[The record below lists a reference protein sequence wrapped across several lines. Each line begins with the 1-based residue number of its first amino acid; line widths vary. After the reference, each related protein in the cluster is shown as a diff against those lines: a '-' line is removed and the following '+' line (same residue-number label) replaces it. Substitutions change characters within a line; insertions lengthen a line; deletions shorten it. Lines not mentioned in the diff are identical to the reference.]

1 MTLRWGVAG
10 PGRIAH
16 GIARDLSVVEGC
28 ELVAVGSRSLAR
40 AEAFAAE
47 HAASGPPGGVRAHGG
62 YQKLVADP
70 EVDVVYIATPHRQH
84 AAIARAAL
92 AAGKAVLV
100 EKAFTCTVAG
110 AQGVADVAREHRA
123 FAMEAMWTR
132 FIPLVAR
139 MRELIAEGAVGEVR
153 AVHADLGVVKAVDPE
168 DRLWDPAQGGGALL
182 DLAVYPVS
190 WVQMVLGTPDSVQ
203 VRGMLGPTG
212 VEQDVALLLG
222 YDDGRWATIDCSLRM
237 PLAGAAAVIGTAGR
251 IDVLPRFHHPTHM
264 VLHRV
269 GAEPETFEAGM
280 VGGGYSHELVEVR
293 DCIAAGL
300 TESPVMPLSDTLA
313 VMRVLEAA
321 LTALDLHLTE
331 DESVEV

>member
-28 ELVAVGSRSLAR
+28 ELVAVGSRSHAR
-40 AEAFAAE
+40 AEAFALE
-47 HAASGPPGGVRAHGG
+47 HAASGPPGGVRAHGS
-62 YQKLVADP
+62 YRDLVADP

-92 AAGKAVLV
+92 GAGKAVLV

-110 AQGVADVAREHRA
+110 AQSVVDVARERGV

-132 FIPLVAR
+132 FIPLVVR
-139 MRELIAEGAVGEVR
+139 MRELVADGAIGEVR
-153 AVHADLGVVKAVDPE
+153 AVHADLGVVKAVDPA

-182 DLAVYPVS
+182 DLGVYPVS
-190 WVQMVLGTPDSVQ
+190 WAQMVLGTPDSVQ
-203 VRGMLGPTG
+203 VRGMVGPTG
-212 VEQDVALLLG
+212 VEQDAALLLG
-222 YDDGRWATIDCSLRM
+222 YDDGRWAVVDCSMRM
-237 PLAGAAAVIGTAGR
+237 PLAGAASLVGTAGR
-251 IDVLPRFHHPTHM
+251 IDVLPRFHHPTHL

-269 GAEPETFEAGM
+269 GAEPETFRDGM

-313 VMRVLEAA
+313 VTGVLEQG
-321 LTALDLHLTE
+321 LTALGLRLDE

>member
-16 GIARDLSVVEGC
+16 GIARDLAVVDGC

-40 AEAFAAE
+40 AGAFAAK
-47 HAASGPPGGVRAHGG
+47 HAASAPAGGARAHEG
-62 YQKLVADP
+62 YGALIADP

-110 AQGVADVAREHRA
+110 AQGVVDVARSRGV

-132 FIPLVAR
+132 FTPLIVR
-139 MRELIAEGAVGEVR
+139 MRELVADGAIGEVR
-153 AVHADLGVVKAVDPE
+153 AVHADLGVVRSPDPA

-182 DLAVYPVS
+182 DLGVYPVAFA
-190 WVQMVLGTPDSVQ
+190 QMVLGTPDSVE
-203 VRGMLGPTG
+203 VRGTIGPTG
-212 VEQDVALLLG
+212 VEQDAAMVLG
-222 YDDGRWATIDCSLRM
+222 YDDGRWALVDCSLRM
-237 PLAGAAAVIGTAGR
+237 PLAGAASVIGTAGR
-251 IDVLPRFHHPTHM
+251 IDVLPRFHHPTDL

-269 GAEPETFEAGM
+269 GADPEPMSAGL

-293 DCIAAGL
+293 DCLAAGL

-313 VMRVLEAA
+313 VMGVLE
-321 LTALDLHLTE
+321 TALLSLGLHLDE

>member
-28 ELVAVGSRSLAR
+28 ELVAVGSRSAAR
-40 AEAFAAE
+40 AAAFATK
-47 HAASGPPGGVRAHGG
+47 HAASGPPGGVRAHGSYAG
-62 YQKLVADP
+62 LVADDG
-70 EVDVVYIATPHRQH
+70 VDVVYIATPHRQH

-110 AQGVADVAREHRA
+110 AEGVVDVARAHGR

-132 FIPLVAR
+132 FAPLVVR
-139 MRELIAEGAVGEVR
+139 LRELLAEGAIGEVR
-153 AVHADLGVVKAVDPE
+153 AVHADLGVVRAVDPQ

-182 DLAVYPVS
+182 DLGVYPVS
-190 WVQMVLGTPDSVQ
+190 FAQMLLGTPDSVQ
-203 VRGMLGPTG
+203 VRGLVGPTG
-212 VEQDVALLLG
+212 VEMDTALLLG
-222 YDDGRWATIDCSLRM
+222 YDDGRWAMLDCSLRM

-251 IDVLPRFHHPTHM
+251 IDVRPRFHHPTEL

-269 GAEPETFEAGM
+269 GAEPEPMSAGL

-293 DCIAAGL
+293 DCLAAGR
-300 TESPVMPLSDTLA
+300 TESEVMPLADTLA
-313 VMRVLEAA
+313 VMGVLE
-321 LTALDLHLTE
+321 TALHELGLSLDE